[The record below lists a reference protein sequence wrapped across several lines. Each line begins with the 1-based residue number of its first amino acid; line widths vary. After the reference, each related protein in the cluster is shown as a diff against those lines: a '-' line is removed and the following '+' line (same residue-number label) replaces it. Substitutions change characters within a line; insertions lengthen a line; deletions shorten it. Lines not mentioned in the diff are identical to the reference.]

1 MNHEI
6 EQTTHPVARPI
17 LRKLEK
23 YNAWARIRVATTIGA
38 LIVIALGA
46 MLDIN
51 VGTFSSFSLGP
62 ITVACPLGVA
72 QIMAASQTILP
83 GLAFAGLLG
92 IGLTIIFGRAFC
104 GWLCP
109 GRWIFNHGP
118 RTAKTPWKHRAW
130 VQGGIVAGVIGAA
143 VFAHN
148 PLFCI
153 VCPVGAICRGAVA
166 AGTGVSILPSIGWLG
181 ALFSVEWLSGRSWC
195 RDLCPVGATLSRIS
209 ALNPF
214 IKPKANVEKCRP
226 CLACMK
232 TCPEVMNL
240 SQTPDLATCTK
251 CFACQGAC
259 PRDAVDINVIT
270 RVN

>member
-1 MNHEI
+1 MAVEP
-6 EQTTHPVARPI
+6 TTQPVARPAV
-17 LRKLEK
+17 RKREK
-23 YNAWARIRVATTIGA
+23 FNTWARVRFATTVGA
-38 LIVIALGA
+38 MLLIVVSA

-62 ITVACPLGVA
+62 VTVACPLGVA
-72 QIMAASQTILP
+72 QIL
-83 GLAFAGLLG
+83 LATQSFVPMLAIAGLLG
-92 IGLTIIFGRAFC
+92 FVLTVFFGRAFC

-118 RTAKTPWKHRAW
+118 RTAPTAFKSRSWI
-130 VQGGIVAGVIGAA
+130 QGGIIAGVLGAA
-143 VFAHN
+143 VAFHN

-153 VCPVGAICRGAVA
+153 ICPVGSICRGAVA
-166 AGTGVSILPSIGWLG
+166 AGAGGSILPSIGWLG
-181 ALFSVEWLSGRSWC
+181 ALISVEWLSGRSWC

-214 IKPKANVEKCRP
+214 VKPKANIEKCRP

-232 TCPEVMNL
+232 KCPESVNL
-240 SQTPDLATCTK
+240 SQTPDLASCTK

-259 PRDAVDINVIT
+259 PRDAVEIKLVAKRGN
-270 RVN
+270 

>member
-1 MNHEI
+1 MNTEI
-6 EQTTHPVARPI
+6 EKIPQPVARPAV
-17 LRKLEK
+17 RKIEK
-23 YNAWARIRVATTIGA
+23 YNSWARIRFVTTIVV
-38 LIVIALGA
+38 LILIILSA

-51 VGTFSSFSLGP
+51 LGTFSSFSLGP

-72 QIMAASQTILP
+72 QIMAASQTFLP
-83 GLAFAGLLG
+83 GLALAGLLG
-92 IGLTIIFGRAFC
+92 FLLTVFFGRAFC

-118 RTAKTPWKHRAW
+118 RTAKTPWKYRGW
-130 VQGGIVAGVIGAA
+130 VQGGIVASVIGAA
-143 VFAHN
+143 MFAHN

-153 VCPVGAICRGAVA
+153 ICPVGAICRGAIA
-166 AGTGVSILPSIGWLG
+166 AGTGGSVLPSVGWLG
-181 ALFSVEWLSGRSWC
+181 ALLSVEWLSGRSWC

-214 IKPKANVEKCRP
+214 IKPKANEEKCRP

-232 TCPEVMNL
+232 KCPENMNL
-240 SQTPDLATCTK
+240 SQTPSLASCTK

-259 PRDAVDINVIT
+259 PRDAVEINLIKL
-270 RVN
+270 N

>member
-1 MNHEI
+1 MVPEI
-6 EQTTHPVARPI
+6 EQKQVAARPI
-17 LRKLEK
+17 VRKRVTNDK
-23 YNAWARIRVATTIGA
+23 WARARFATTIGA
-38 LIVIALGA
+38 LLVITLGA
-46 MLDIN
+46 GLDIN

-62 ITVACPLGVA
+62 VTIACPLGVA
-72 QIMAASQTILP
+72 QIMAASQTFLP

-92 IGLTIIFGRAFC
+92 IALTIFFGRAFC

-109 GRWIFNHGP
+109 GRWLFNRAP
-118 RTAKTPWKHRAW
+118 RMAKTGWKNRAW

-143 VFAHN
+143 VAFHN

-153 VCPVGAICRGAVA
+153 ICPVGSICRGAVA
-166 AGTGVSILPSIGWLG
+166 AGAGGSILPSLGWLG
-181 ALFSVEWLSGRSWC
+181 AVFGAEWLSGRSWC

-214 IKPKANVEKCRP
+214 VKPKAQPEKCRP

-232 TCPEVMNL
+232 KCPESVNL
-240 SQTPDLATCTK
+240 SQQPDMASCTK

-259 PRDAVDINVIT
+259 PRDAVAIT
-270 RVN
+270 LVNK